1 MKQNISKEIV
11 YLPLFLLSTEVVAAD
26 TALAGSGIISISQV
40 LGLLLGLLVVLSI
53 FLVLAFLLKRVSGI
67 KGFSKGHLEIIDT
80 IHLGSKEKIM
90 VVRVAENYVLLGVSS
105 SGIALLDTLDGQSVC
120 ESESTGQATPGFA
133 QLLSSAGITR
143 G

>member
-1 MKQNISKEIV
+1 MAKAIV
-11 YLPLFLLSTEVVAAD
+11 LSSLLFLSTG
-26 TALAGSGIISISQV
+26 ALASDSALTGSGIISVSQV

-80 IHLGSKEKIM
+80 IHLGSKEKVM

-105 SGIALLDTLDGQSVC
+105 TGITLLDTLDGQSVSRA
-120 ESESTGQATPGFA
+120 ESSDAATPGFA
-133 QLLSSAGITR
+133 QLLSSAGISR

>member
-1 MKQNISKEIV
+1 MAKAIV
-11 YLPLFLLSTEVVAAD
+11 LSSLLFLSTG
-26 TALAGSGIISISQV
+26 ALASDSALTGSGIISVSQV

-80 IHLGSKEKIM
+80 IHLGSKEKVM

-105 SGIALLDTLDGQSVC
+105 TGITLLDTLDGQSVSRA
-120 ESESTGQATPGFA
+120 ESSDAATPSFA
-133 QLLSSAGITR
+133 QLLSSAGISR